1 MKMQTAITVIKVFNG
16 EVNTTRT
23 LGLDVGD
30 RRIGVALSDPGGIL
44 ASPFAIIERADDDQ
58 SIAAITDIVQKQV
71 VSLIVAGLPQSLSG
85 AEGQQAEKV
94 RAFIEKLS
102 ERVPIPVVF
111 RDERLSTVAVSRLM
125 QSVGSHKGKKK
136 ERQDAR
142 AAAVILQGY
151 LDERKNHVT

>member
-1 MKMQTAITVIKVFNG
+1 M
-16 EVNTTRT
+16 RT

-44 ASPFAIIERADDDQ
+44 ASPFAIIERADVDQ
-58 SIAAITDIVQKQV
+58 SIAAIADIVQKQGI
-71 VSLIVAGLPQSLSG
+71 SLIIAGLPQSLSG

-136 ERQDAR
+136 ERQDAK

-151 LDERKNHVT
+151 LDEGKVLNSNI